1 MKKILTIFLFVVL
14 MSACG
19 GSSVAPASEVVSTA
33 SSTSESTTTRT
44 LTAQEIIDK
53 SKTVMSQ
60 LREYWYLDEK
70 IIKAPSYEMKF
81 TESGNFQSPDKAAG
95 SLKVPGESLSFITIG
110 KTCYVAEDEP
120 GEQEWSEF
128 ECAEGTR
135 AYEQFLPGKNN
146 SLLDLGITATP
157 ELIESDGDRPTA
169 YFIDNGGSTDFSR
182 IEGTDLWA
190 ELFLG
195 GDAPGMPERFRIQ
208 YWINAENFR
217 LQTLVLSFYIAPEA
231 IEDPESFG
239 LEEGDPLEV
248 IWVLEFRPLAE
259 EVPEIKPPVI
269 SAMPTPA
276 PAAAAPT
283 APPTARP
290 AATPTPTPTAPPAAT
305 ATPTPTPT
313 ATVTPAP
320 ARTATAS
327 PTEEVAE
334 IKLSAVPLFIAVG
347 EQGTIL
353 TSSDGT
359 TWTEQYSGT
368 TQWLRGGA
376 YGNSTLVVVG
386 FLGTILTSLDG
397 TDWIIRDSGIFHDL
411 GNVTYKNSTFMAVGR
426 YGRIVTSSDG
436 TTWTEQYSGFP
447 KHLWGV
453 TYGNNIWVTAGDDGT
468 IFTSSDGTDWFNR
481 TAGITEELNE
491 VIYAN
496 NTFVIFGNNGTILTS
511 LDGIDWNVRDSGTF
525 NNLPAGTYGNGTFV
539 AVGRNGTIITST
551 DAVTW
556 TSRTSGTSEHLR
568 RVVYKE

>member
-1 MKKILTIFLFVVL
+1 MKKILTVICFVAL

-169 YFIDNGGSTDFSR
+169 YFIDNGGSTDFSNL
-182 IEGTDLWA
+182 EGTEVWA
-190 ELFLG
+190 EIFLG

-276 PAAAAPT
+276 PAAAA
-283 APPTARP
+283 
-290 AATPTPTPTAPPAAT
+290 PTAPPAAT

-397 TDWIIRDSGIFHDL
+397 TDW
-411 GNVTYKNSTFMAVGR
+411 
-426 YGRIVTSSDG
+426 
-436 TTWTEQYSGFP
+436 
-447 KHLWGV
+447 
-453 TYGNNIWVTAGDDGT
+453 T
-468 IFTSSDGTDWFNR
+468 I
-481 TAGITEELNE
+481 
-491 VIYAN
+491 
-496 NTFVIFGNNGTILTS
+496 
-511 LDGIDWNVRDSGTF
+511 
-525 NNLPAGTYGNGTFV
+525 
-539 AVGRNGTIITST
+539 
-551 DAVTW
+551 
-556 TSRTSGTSEHLR
+556 
-568 RVVYKE
+568 

>member
-1 MKKILTIFLFVVL
+1 MQMKKILTIFLFVAL

-19 GSSVAPASEVVSTA
+19 GSSVDAPPSEVVSTA

-60 LREYWYLDEK
+60 LREYWYMDEK

-259 EVPEIKPPVI
+259 EAPEITHPV
-269 SAMPTPA
+269 
-276 PAAAAPT
+276 
-283 APPTARP
+283 
-290 AATPTPTPTAPPAAT
+290 
-305 ATPTPTPT
+305 
-313 ATVTPAP
+313 
-320 ARTATAS
+320 
-327 PTEEVAE
+327 
-334 IKLSAVPLFIAVG
+334 LSLIH
-347 EQGTIL
+347 I
-353 TSSDGT
+353 
-359 TWTEQYSGT
+359 
-368 TQWLRGGA
+368 
-376 YGNSTLVVVG
+376 
-386 FLGTILTSLDG
+386 
-397 TDWIIRDSGIFHDL
+397 
-411 GNVTYKNSTFMAVGR
+411 
-426 YGRIVTSSDG
+426 
-436 TTWTEQYSGFP
+436 
-447 KHLWGV
+447 
-453 TYGNNIWVTAGDDGT
+453 
-468 IFTSSDGTDWFNR
+468 
-481 TAGITEELNE
+481 
-491 VIYAN
+491 
-496 NTFVIFGNNGTILTS
+496 
-511 LDGIDWNVRDSGTF
+511 
-525 NNLPAGTYGNGTFV
+525 
-539 AVGRNGTIITST
+539 
-551 DAVTW
+551 
-556 TSRTSGTSEHLR
+556 
-568 RVVYKE
+568 